1 MVAFLEGFSTLAV
14 EVIAIRLA
22 VPVVGS
28 SVILTGVMLGVVLLA
43 LSAGYW
49 RGGELSSKW
58 NRERIRTV
66 LGRNLIIAAAI
77 YGVAAFPFEAR
88 LLDRLLDN
96 LNLPLSIAITASLLY
111 LAPVYFAS
119 QTVPMLAELN
129 GGDGHAGRASG
140 KVLFFSTL
148 GSVAGG
154 VFTPVYLFPILG
166 VARTGYLVCA
176 VLVAAA
182 VMMAANQA
190 RLAQSAAVGCLA
202 LAAGIGMQ
210 MAASPRG
217 DLFSFDSAYQT
228 IRIREERSGN
238 GRMERVLMMG
248 GGGASGIYAATGE
261 TSFAYTVAA
270 ERLFRESRAT
280 NALVIGAAGF
290 TFPRD
295 VARFSEVERVDAVDV
310 DPSVKRI
317 AEQQFLR
324 APLPSKVRFIPESA
338 RFAVRRMAR
347 QRMHYEFAFVD
358 TYYGKGIPD
367 ELVTAEF
374 FRDVRAISD
383 RTVVNAV
390 MDRDLE
396 SAFARNLLASYREAY
411 GAVWLIDAK
420 PEDDSFLT
428 NFLVLSWS
436 ATSAEEWRGTGSA
449 YHDDRNNADRDR
461 VALMWGP

>member
-28 SVILTGVMLGVVLLA
+28 SVILTGVMLGIVLLA

-58 NRERIRTV
+58 NRERIRML
-66 LGRNLIIAAAI
+66 LGRNLIVAAAI

-154 VFTPVYLFPILG
+154 VFTPVYLFPNLG

-176 VLVAAA
+176 VLVVAA
-182 VMMAANQA
+182 VMMAANQTRA
-190 RLAQSAAVGCLA
+190 VQSAAVGCLA
-202 LAAGIGMQ
+202 VAAGIGMQ

-228 IRIREERSGN
+228 IRIREERSRN
-238 GRMERVLMMG
+238 GQMERVLLMG

-261 TSFAYTVAA
+261 TSFVYTLAA
-270 ERLFRESRAT
+270 ERLLRESGAT
-280 NALVIGAAGF
+280 ITLVIGAAGF

-295 VARFSEVERVDAVDV
+295 IARLPEVERVDAVDV
-310 DPSVKRI
+310 DPTVKRI
-317 AEQQFLR
+317 AEQEFLR
-324 APLPSKVRFIPESA
+324 APLSSKVRFIPESA

-347 QRMHYEFAFVD
+347 QHTHYEFAFVD

-367 ELVTAEF
+367 ELVTTEF
-374 FRDVRAISD
+374 FRDVGAISD

-396 SAFARNLLASYREAY
+396 SAFARNLLASFREAY
-411 GAVWLIDAK
+411 GASWLINAN
-420 PEDDSFLT
+420 PADDSFLT
-428 NFLVLSWS
+428 NFLVLSWP
-436 ATSAEEWRGTGSA
+436 ATGSEAWGGTGSA